1 MKKLLFLI
9 VLLSAFFFTGCVDL
23 TLPEADRGTVRVVLT
38 DAVIPI
44 EEIDSL
50 IVRIESIKLY
60 GSEEVPPDEYEPIV
74 IVDEPF
80 EVDILTLVGA
90 TFELPDTTGVVGVY
104 NQLRIEVSAATMT
117 ANEIVYP
124 VTVNSGSL
132 KINNLGLEINEG
144 SVTNVVLDFDLS
156 KSLKINGRW
165 EDIVS
170 EAEISGEKKSHEDK
184 VHMTPVI
191 HVRHGSLFDVTGIV
205 SADQLPLLAAL
216 FPEGDGEALTTFTHI
231 DNPIWEEGEFRFC
244 KVGPGE
250 YRLEFFDNYMDEGFS
265 VDESESRYQS
275 LSVTVV
281 DKDVD
286 LGTIVL
292 VEK

>member
-9 VLLSAFFFTGCVDL
+9 VLVSAFFFSGCVDL
-23 TLPEADRGTVRVVLT
+23 TFPGADEGTVRVVLT

-50 IVRIESIKLY
+50 MVRIESIKLY
-60 GSEEVPPDEYEPIV
+60 GSEDVPPEEYEPLV

-80 EVDILTLVGA
+80 EVDILTLVGT

-132 KINNLGLEINEG
+132 KINNLGLDINEG

-156 KSLKINGRW
+156 KSLKINGQW
-165 EDIVS
+165 EEIVS

-191 HVRHGSLFDVTGIV
+191 HVRHGSLLDVTGIA
-205 SADQLPLLAAL
+205 SSDQLPLLVAL
-216 FPEGDGEALTTFTHI
+216 FPEGNGEALTTFTHI

-250 YRLEFFDNYMDEGFS
+250 YRLEFFDNYREEGFS

-275 LSVTVV
+275 LSVTVA

>member
-9 VLLSAFFFTGCVDL
+9 VLLSAFFFSGCVDL

-50 IVRIESIKLY
+50 ILRIESIKLY

-74 IVDEPF
+74 IVDEAF

-90 TFELPDTTGVVGVY
+90 TFKLPDTTGVVGVY

-132 KINNLGLEINEG
+132 KINNLGLEIDEG

-170 EAEISGEKKSHEDK
+170 EAEISGEKGPEDK

-191 HVRHGSLFDVTGIV
+191 HVRHGSLFDVTGV
-205 SADQLPLLAAL
+205 ASADQLPLLAAL
-216 FPEGDGEALTTFTHI
+216 FPEGDGETLTTFTHI
-231 DNPIWEEGEFRFC
+231 DNPTREEGEFRFC

>member
-9 VLLSAFFFTGCVDL
+9 VLLSAFFFSGCVDL
-23 TLPEADRGTVRVVLT
+23 TFPEADRGTVRVVLT

-74 IVDEPF
+74 IVDEAF

-90 TFELPDTTGVVGVY
+90 TFKLPDTTGVVGVY

-132 KINNLGLEINEG
+132 KINNLGLEIDEG

-191 HVRHGSLFDVTGIV
+191 HVRHGSLFDVMGAA

-231 DNPIWEEGEFRFC
+231 DNPIWEEGGFRFC

>member
-1 MKKLLFLI
+1 
-9 VLLSAFFFTGCVDL
+9 
-23 TLPEADRGTVRVVLT
+23 
-38 DAVIPI
+38 
-44 EEIDSL
+44 
-50 IVRIESIKLY
+50 
-60 GSEEVPPDEYEPIV
+60 
-74 IVDEPF
+74 
-80 EVDILTLVGA
+80 
-90 TFELPDTTGVVGVY
+90 
-104 NQLRIEVSAATMT
+104 
-117 ANEIVYP
+117 YP

-132 KINNLGLEINEG
+132 KINNLGLDINEG

-156 KSLKINGRW
+156 KSLKINGQW
-165 EDIVS
+165 EEIVS

-191 HVRHGSLFDVTGIV
+191 HVRHGSLLDVTGIA
-205 SADQLPLLAAL
+205 SSDQLPLLVAL
-216 FPEGDGEALTTFTHI
+216 FPEGNGEALTTFTHI

-250 YRLEFFDNYMDEGFS
+250 YRLEFFDNYREEGFS

-275 LSVTVV
+275 LSVTVA

>member
-9 VLLSAFFFTGCVDL
+9 VLVSAFFFSGCVDL
-23 TLPEADRGTVRVVLT
+23 TFPGADEGTVRVVLT

-50 IVRIESIKLY
+50 MVRIESIKLY
-60 GSEEVPPDEYEPIV
+60 GSEDVPPEEYEPLV

-80 EVDILTLVGA
+80 EVDILTLVGT
-90 TFELPDTTGVVGVY
+90 TFELPETTGVVGVY

-132 KINNLGLEINEG
+132 KINNLGLDINEG

-156 KSLKINGRW
+156 KSLKINGQW
-165 EDIVS
+165 EEIVS

-191 HVRHGSLFDVTGIV
+191 HVRHGSLLDVTGIA
-205 SADQLPLLAAL
+205 SSDQLPLLVAL
-216 FPEGDGEALTTFTHI
+216 FPEGNGEALTTFTHI

-250 YRLEFFDNYMDEGFS
+250 YRLEFFDNYREEGFS

-275 LSVTVV
+275 LSVTVA

>member
-9 VLLSAFFFTGCVDL
+9 VLVSAFFFSGCVDL
-23 TLPEADRGTVRVVLT
+23 TFPGADEGTVRVVLT

-50 IVRIESIKLY
+50 MVRIESIKLY
-60 GSEEVPPDEYEPIV
+60 GSEDVPPEEYEPLV

-80 EVDILTLVGA
+80 EVDILTLVGT
-90 TFELPDTTGVVGVY
+90 TFELPETTGVVGVY

-156 KSLKINGRW
+156 KSLKINGQW
-165 EDIVS
+165 EEIVS
-170 EAEISGEKKSHEDK
+170 ETEISGEKKSHEDK

-191 HVRHGSLFDVTGIV
+191 HVRHGSLLDVTGIA
-205 SADQLPLLAAL
+205 SSDQLPLLVAL
-216 FPEGDGEALTTFTHI
+216 FPEGNGEALTTFTHI

-250 YRLEFFDNYMDEGFS
+250 YRLEFFDNYREEGFS

-275 LSVTVV
+275 LSVTVA

>member
-9 VLLSAFFFTGCVDL
+9 VLVSVFFFSGCVDL
-23 TLPEADRGTVRVVLT
+23 TLPEADKGTVRVVLT

-50 IVRIESIKLY
+50 MVRIESIKLY
-60 GSEEVPPDEYEPIV
+60 GSEDVPPEEYEPLV

-80 EVDILTLVGA
+80 EVDILTLVGT

-132 KINNLGLEINEG
+132 KINNLGLDINEG

-156 KSLKINGRW
+156 KSLKINGQW
-165 EDIVS
+165 EEIVS

-191 HVRHGSLFDVTGIV
+191 HVRHGSLLDVTGIA
-205 SADQLPLLAAL
+205 SSDQLPLLVAL
-216 FPEGDGEALTTFTHI
+216 FPEGNGEALTTFTHI

-250 YRLEFFDNYMDEGFS
+250 YRLEFFDNYREEGFS

-275 LSVTVV
+275 LSVTVA

>member
-9 VLLSAFFFTGCVDL
+9 VLVSVFFFSGCVDL
-23 TLPEADRGTVRVVLT
+23 TLPEADKGTVRVVLT

-50 IVRIESIKLY
+50 MVRIESIKLY
-60 GSEEVPPDEYEPIV
+60 GSEDVPPEEYEPLV

-80 EVDILTLVGA
+80 EVDILTLVGT
-90 TFELPDTTGVVGVY
+90 TFELPETTGVVGVY

-132 KINNLGLEINEG
+132 KINNLGLDINEG

-156 KSLKINGRW
+156 KSLKINGQW
-165 EDIVS
+165 EEIVS
-170 EAEISGEKKSHEDK
+170 ETEISGEKKSHEDK

-191 HVRHGSLFDVTGIV
+191 HVRHGSLLDVTGIA
-205 SADQLPLLAAL
+205 SSDQLPLLVAL
-216 FPEGDGEALTTFTHI
+216 FPEGNGEALTTFTHI

-250 YRLEFFDNYMDEGFS
+250 YRLEFFDNYREEGFS

-275 LSVTVV
+275 LSVTVA

>member
-9 VLLSAFFFTGCVDL
+9 VLVSAFFFSGCVDL
-23 TLPEADRGTVRVVLT
+23 TFPGADEGTVRVVLT

-50 IVRIESIKLY
+50 MVRIESIKLY
-60 GSEEVPPDEYEPIV
+60 GSEDVPPEEYEPLV

-80 EVDILTLVGA
+80 EVDILTLVGT

-156 KSLKINGRW
+156 KSLKINGQW
-165 EDIVS
+165 EEIVS

-191 HVRHGSLFDVTGIV
+191 HVRHGSLLDVTGIA
-205 SADQLPLLAAL
+205 SSDQLPLLVAL
-216 FPEGDGEALTTFTHI
+216 FPEGNGEALTTFTHI

-250 YRLEFFDNYMDEGFS
+250 YRLEFFDNYREEGFS

-275 LSVTVV
+275 LSVTVA

>member
-9 VLLSAFFFTGCVDL
+9 VLVSAFFFSGCVDL
-23 TLPEADRGTVRVVLT
+23 TLPEADKGTVRVVLT

-50 IVRIESIKLY
+50 MVRIESIKLY
-60 GSEEVPPDEYEPIV
+60 GSEDVPPDEYEPFV

-80 EVDILTLVGA
+80 EVDILTLVGT
-90 TFELPDTTGVVGVY
+90 TFELPETTGVVGVY

-156 KSLKINGRW
+156 KSLKINGQW
-165 EDIVS
+165 EEIVS
-170 EAEISGEKKSHEDK
+170 EAEISGEKKSH
-184 VHMTPVI
+184 
-191 HVRHGSLFDVTGIV
+191 
-205 SADQLPLLAAL
+205 
-216 FPEGDGEALTTFTHI
+216 
-231 DNPIWEEGEFRFC
+231 
-244 KVGPGE
+244 
-250 YRLEFFDNYMDEGFS
+250 
-265 VDESESRYQS
+265 
-275 LSVTVV
+275 
-281 DKDVD
+281 
-286 LGTIVL
+286 
-292 VEK
+292 

>member
-9 VLLSAFFFTGCVDL
+9 VLLSALFFTGCVDL

-50 IVRIESIKLY
+50 ILRIESIKLY
-60 GSEEVPPDEYEPIV
+60 GPEEVPPDEYEPIV
-74 IVDEPF
+74 IVDEAF

-90 TFELPDTTGVVGVY
+90 TFKLPDTTGVVGVY

-132 KINNLGLEINEG
+132 KINNLGLEIDEG

-191 HVRHGSLFDVTGIV
+191 HVRHGSLFDVTGV
-205 SADQLPLLAAL
+205 ASADQLPLLAAL
-216 FPEGDGEALTTFTHI
+216 FPEVDGEALTTFTHI

>member
-9 VLLSAFFFTGCVDL
+9 VLLSALFFTGCVDL

-50 IVRIESIKLY
+50 MVRIESIKLY
-60 GSEEVPPDEYEPIV
+60 ESEELPPDEYEPFV

-80 EVDILTLVGA
+80 EVDILTLVG
-90 TFELPDTTGVVGVY
+90 TTCELPDTTGVVGVY

-132 KINNLGLEINEG
+132 KINNLGLEIDEG

-191 HVRHGSLFDVTGIV
+191 HVRHGSLFDVTGV
-205 SADQLPLLAAL
+205 ASADQLPLLAAL
-216 FPEGDGEALTTFTHI
+216 FPEVDGEALTTFTHI
-231 DNPIWEEGEFRFC
+231 DNLTWEEGEFRFC
-244 KVGPGE
+244 KIGPGE

>member
-9 VLLSAFFFTGCVDL
+9 VLLSALFFTGCVDL

-50 IVRIESIKLY
+50 ILRIESIKLY

-74 IVDEPF
+74 IVDEAF

-90 TFELPDTTGVVGVY
+90 TFKLPDTTGVVGVY

-132 KINNLGLEINEG
+132 KINNLGLEIDEG

-191 HVRHGSLFDVTGIV
+191 HVRHGSLFDVTGV
-205 SADQLPLLAAL
+205 ASADQLPLLAAL
-216 FPEGDGEALTTFTHI
+216 FPEVDGEALTTFTHI

>member
-50 IVRIESIKLY
+50 ILRIESIKLY

-74 IVDEPF
+74 IVDEAF

-132 KINNLGLEINEG
+132 KINNLGLEIDEG

-191 HVRHGSLFDVTGIV
+191 HVRHGSLFDVMGV
-205 SADQLPLLAAL
+205 ASADQLPLLAAL
-216 FPEGDGEALTTFTHI
+216 FPEVGRKANSDSARLVPENIGWSSSTITWMKVSRSMKA
-231 DNPIWEEGEFRFC
+231 NPDTSPFQL
-244 KVGPGE
+244 P
-250 YRLEFFDNYMDEGFS
+250 L
-265 VDESESRYQS
+265 
-275 LSVTVV
+275 
-281 DKDVD
+281 
-286 LGTIVL
+286 
-292 VEK
+292 

>member
-9 VLLSAFFFTGCVDL
+9 VLVSAFFFSGCVDL
-23 TLPEADRGTVRVVLT
+23 TLPEADKGTVRVVLT

-50 IVRIESIKLY
+50 MVRIESIKLY
-60 GSEEVPPDEYEPIV
+60 GSEDVPPDEYEPFV

-80 EVDILTLVGA
+80 EVDILTLVGT
-90 TFELPDTTGVVGVY
+90 TFELPETT
-104 NQLRIEVSAATMT
+104 AATMT

-156 KSLKINGRW
+156 KSLKINGQW
-165 EDIVS
+165 EEIVS
-170 EAEISGEKKSHEDK
+170 ETEISGEKKSHEDK

-191 HVRHGSLFDVTGIV
+191 HVRHGSLLDVTGIA
-205 SADQLPLLAAL
+205 SSDQLPLLVAL
-216 FPEGDGEALTTFTHI
+216 FPEGNGEALTTFTHI

-250 YRLEFFDNYMDEGFS
+250 YRLEFFDNYREEGFS

-275 LSVTVV
+275 LSVTVA